1 MIFWRILDNQLYSV
15 GNVDKLG
22 FELSSNTYIPDEY
35 LEKQEFMVMRT
46 AHGIGDWGIISAMPR
61 LLKQKYPNC
70 KVYVP
75 SEKMLEQL
83 FSNYS
88 DMWSSWNNP
97 FKNVHYVFDNN
108 PYVDGFKDYMIGEVF
123 HDHYRIYDS
132 DNLNVPLVE
141 QMLKF
146 WQFNE
151 NEYNDSQPEL
161 YWSDGERKFGN
172 SIIDEYVGDNF
183 NFGCLLTS
191 NRYEKDR
198 DEKKI
203 IDVLTDNKF
212 KYFYYTHIPIEDT
225 PFNFIDKAL
234 DLRNVNPRIQMY
246 IKSKAKLNV
255 GNQSGITHLVVR
267 YSDVYEVQRQFPL
280 KHNFVKGEIYL

>member
-108 PYVDGFKDYMIGEVF
+108 PYVDGFKDYMVGEVF
-123 HDHYRIYDS
+123 HDHYRIYDN
-132 DNLNVPLVE
+132 DDLNVPLVE

-146 WQFNE
+146 WQFNDK
-151 NEYNDSQPEL
+151 EYNNSQPEL
-161 YWSDGERKFGN
+161 YWSDDERKFGD
-172 SIIDEYVGDNF
+172 SIIDEYVGG

-203 IDVLTDNKF
+203 IDVLINNEF

>member
-15 GNVDKLG
+15 GDVDKLG
-22 FELSSNTYIPDEY
+22 FEISEQTYIPDEY
-35 LEKQEFMVMRT
+35 LEAQEFMVMRT

-70 KVYVP
+70 KVYIP
-75 SEKMLEQL
+75 SEKMLERL
-83 FSNYS
+83 FSDYS

-108 PYVDGFKDYMIGEVF
+108 PYVDGFKDYMVGEVF
-123 HDHYRIYDS
+123 HDHYRIYDN
-132 DNLNVPLVE
+132 DDLNVPLVE

-146 WQFNE
+146 WQFNDK
-151 NEYNDSQPEL
+151 EYNNSQPEL
-161 YWSDGERKFGN
+161 YWSDDERKFGD
-172 SIIDEYVGDNF
+172 SIIDEYVGG

-203 IDVLTDNKF
+203 IDVLINNEF

-246 IKSKAKLNV
+246 IKSKAKLNI
-255 GNQSGITHLVVR
+255 GNQSGITHLAVR
-267 YSDVYEVQRQFPL
+267 TSDVCEVQRQFPL
-280 KHNFVKGEIYL
+280 KHNFIKGEIYL

>member
-15 GNVDKLG
+15 GDVDKLG
-22 FELSSNTYIPDEY
+22 FEISEQTYIPDEY
-35 LEKQEFMVMRT
+35 LEAQEFMVMRT

-70 KVYVP
+70 KVYIP
-75 SEKMLEQL
+75 SEKMLERL
-83 FSNYS
+83 FSDYS

-108 PYVDGFKDYMIGEVF
+108 PYVDGFKDYMVGEVF
-123 HDHYRIYDS
+123 HDHYRIYDN
-132 DNLNVPLVE
+132 DDLNVPLVE

-146 WQFNE
+146 WQFNDK
-151 NEYNDSQPEL
+151 EYNNSQPEL
-161 YWSDGERKFGN
+161 YWSDDERKFGD
-172 SIIDEYVGDNF
+172 SIIDEYVGG

-203 IDVLTDNKF
+203 IDVLINNEF